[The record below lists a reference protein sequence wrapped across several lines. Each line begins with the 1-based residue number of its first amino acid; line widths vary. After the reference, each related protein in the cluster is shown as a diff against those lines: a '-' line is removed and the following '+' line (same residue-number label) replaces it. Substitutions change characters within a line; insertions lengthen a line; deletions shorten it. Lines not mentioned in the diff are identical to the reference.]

1 MQAGIQL
8 KKVKPALEKPEAPPS
23 EPGGAPFVPN
33 PADLL
38 KLKAGLRKT
47 AAPEIPEPLVEASA
61 QDAAAAQAPPQEN
74 AVPQAQPANGSG
86 GAAVLQEAQPMDTDA
101 PALVGEPAIVGPAAD
116 EQPAPGQTVC
126 AEQPATAEEAWD
138 EPVAAQ
144 RSVAE
149 ACAAAQPSVAEPAA
163 SEVLRKRKSVRFQ
176 VEQGAAARVAGT
188 PEGAARDATIT
199 IRLRKG
205 DVEQVRR
212 GTGRPRS
219 RSQQHAWPRFAERG
233 FVLGRCRLAAT
244 PTPTPSPRTPLPQI
258 INVDDNTV
266 AFAQWGLG
274 TQGDLE
280 DLPDTVVSKR
290 SRHSAAPPPSAGKTP
305 SERGGARV
313 RGGWCGVGA
322 AAWLQRQICRVS
334 LSQAL
339 LRSPPRSPQRPAR
352 AAGSR
357 ITRH

>member
-205 DVEQVRR
+205 DVEQ
-212 GTGRPRS
+212 
-219 RSQQHAWPRFAERG
+219 
-233 FVLGRCRLAAT
+233 
-244 PTPTPSPRTPLPQI
+244 I